1 MKSHF
6 FDTLTNLRWNFILNI
21 YNYAM
26 NLEILQ
32 NKKNECRTWKNVE
45 PWYLQ
50 LLESFKIKKNNLN
63 IEKVRIEELMELLS
77 FVKEQGFDFV
87 DLIGIPGETEQ
98 SLGVLTQSNYKHEEE
113 TEIPE
118 TNIKLSEIN
127 LNDLI

>member
-1 MKSHF
+1 M
-6 FDTLTNLRWNFILNI
+6 
-21 YNYAM
+21 
-26 NLEILQ
+26 
-32 NKKNECRTWKNVE
+32 
-45 PWYLQ
+45 
-50 LLESFKIKKNNLN
+50 KNNLN

-98 SLGVLTQSNYKHEEE
+98 SLGVITQSYYKHEEE

-118 TNIKLSEIN
+118 KNIKLSEIN

>member
-1 MKSHF
+1 M
-6 FDTLTNLRWNFILNI
+6 
-21 YNYAM
+21 
-26 NLEILQ
+26 
-32 NKKNECRTWKNVE
+32 
-45 PWYLQ
+45 
-50 LLESFKIKKNNLN
+50 KNNLS

-87 DLIGIPGETEQ
+87 DLIGIPGETEH
-98 SLGVLTQSNYKHEEE
+98 SLGVITQSYYKHEEE

>member
-1 MKSHF
+1 M
-6 FDTLTNLRWNFILNI
+6 
-21 YNYAM
+21 
-26 NLEILQ
+26 
-32 NKKNECRTWKNVE
+32 
-45 PWYLQ
+45 
-50 LLESFKIKKNNLN
+50 KNNLS
-63 IEKVRIEELMELLS
+63 IEKVRIEEPVELLS

-98 SLGVLTQSNYKHEEE
+98 SLVVITQSYYKHEEE

>member
-1 MKSHF
+1 M
-6 FDTLTNLRWNFILNI
+6 
-21 YNYAM
+21 
-26 NLEILQ
+26 
-32 NKKNECRTWKNVE
+32 
-45 PWYLQ
+45 
-50 LLESFKIKKNNLN
+50 KNNLN

-98 SLGVLTQSNYKHEEE
+98 SLGVFTQSNYKHEEE

>member
-1 MKSHF
+1 M
-6 FDTLTNLRWNFILNI
+6 
-21 YNYAM
+21 
-26 NLEILQ
+26 
-32 NKKNECRTWKNVE
+32 
-45 PWYLQ
+45 
-50 LLESFKIKKNNLN
+50 KNNLN

-98 SLGVLTQSNYKHEEE
+98 SLCVFTQSNYKHEEE

>member
-1 MKSHF
+1 M
-6 FDTLTNLRWNFILNI
+6 
-21 YNYAM
+21 
-26 NLEILQ
+26 
-32 NKKNECRTWKNVE
+32 
-45 PWYLQ
+45 
-50 LLESFKIKKNNLN
+50 KNNLN

-77 FVKEQGFDFV
+77 FIKEQGFDFV

-98 SLGVLTQSNYKHEEE
+98 SLCVITQSYYKHEEE

>member
-1 MKSHF
+1 M
-6 FDTLTNLRWNFILNI
+6 
-21 YNYAM
+21 
-26 NLEILQ
+26 
-32 NKKNECRTWKNVE
+32 
-45 PWYLQ
+45 
-50 LLESFKIKKNNLN
+50 KNNLS

-98 SLGVLTQSNYKHEEE
+98 SLGVLTQSYYKHEEE

>member
-1 MKSHF
+1 M
-6 FDTLTNLRWNFILNI
+6 
-21 YNYAM
+21 
-26 NLEILQ
+26 
-32 NKKNECRTWKNVE
+32 
-45 PWYLQ
+45 
-50 LLESFKIKKNNLN
+50 KNNLN

-98 SLGVLTQSNYKHEEE
+98 SLCVITQPYYKHEEK

>member
-1 MKSHF
+1 M
-6 FDTLTNLRWNFILNI
+6 
-21 YNYAM
+21 
-26 NLEILQ
+26 
-32 NKKNECRTWKNVE
+32 
-45 PWYLQ
+45 
-50 LLESFKIKKNNLN
+50 KNNLN
-63 IEKVRIEELMELLS
+63 IEKVRIEELVELLS

-98 SLGVLTQSNYKHEEE
+98 SLVVITQSYYKHEEE

>member
-1 MKSHF
+1 MK
-6 FDTLTNLRWNFILNI
+6 
-21 YNYAM
+21 
-26 NLEILQ
+26 
-32 NKKNECRTWKNVE
+32 NK
-45 PWYLQ
+45 L
-50 LLESFKIKKNNLN
+50 S

-77 FVKEQGFDFV
+77 FIKEQGFDFV

-98 SLGVLTQSNYKHEEE
+98 SLGVLTQSYYKHEEE

>member
-1 MKSHF
+1 M
-6 FDTLTNLRWNFILNI
+6 
-21 YNYAM
+21 
-26 NLEILQ
+26 
-32 NKKNECRTWKNVE
+32 
-45 PWYLQ
+45 
-50 LLESFKIKKNNLN
+50 KNNLS

-77 FVKEQGFDFV
+77 FIKGQGFDFV

-98 SLGVLTQSNYKHEEE
+98 SLCVITQSYYKHEEE

>member
-1 MKSHF
+1 M
-6 FDTLTNLRWNFILNI
+6 
-21 YNYAM
+21 
-26 NLEILQ
+26 
-32 NKKNECRTWKNVE
+32 
-45 PWYLQ
+45 
-50 LLESFKIKKNNLN
+50 KNNLN

-98 SLGVLTQSNYKHEEE
+98 SLGVLTKSYYKHEEE

>member
-1 MKSHF
+1 
-6 FDTLTNLRWNFILNI
+6 
-21 YNYAM
+21 M
-26 NLEILQ
+26 ND
-32 NKKNECRTWKNVE
+32 
-45 PWYLQ
+45 
-50 LLESFKIKKNNLN
+50 NLN

-98 SLGVLTQSNYKHEEE
+98 SLGVLTQSYYKHEEE

>member
-1 MKSHF
+1 MNVLWGNGK
-6 FDTLTNLRWNFILNI
+6 LR
-21 YNYAM
+21 M
-26 NLEILQ
+26 
-32 NKKNECRTWKNVE
+32 
-45 PWYLQ
+45 
-50 LLESFKIKKNNLN
+50 KNNLN

-98 SLGVLTQSNYKHEEE
+98 SLCVITQPYYKHEEE

>member
-1 MKSHF
+1 M
-6 FDTLTNLRWNFILNI
+6 
-21 YNYAM
+21 
-26 NLEILQ
+26 
-32 NKKNECRTWKNVE
+32 
-45 PWYLQ
+45 
-50 LLESFKIKKNNLN
+50 KNNLN
-63 IEKVRIEELMELLS
+63 VEKVRIEELVELLS

-98 SLGVLTQSNYKHEEE
+98 SLCVITQPYYKHEEE

>member
-1 MKSHF
+1 M
-6 FDTLTNLRWNFILNI
+6 
-21 YNYAM
+21 
-26 NLEILQ
+26 
-32 NKKNECRTWKNVE
+32 
-45 PWYLQ
+45 
-50 LLESFKIKKNNLN
+50 KNNLN

-77 FVKEQGFDFV
+77 FIKEQGFDFV

-98 SLGVLTQSNYKHEEE
+98 SLGVLTQSYYKHEEE